1 MGKNNKK
8 GPKVPPAPEVKTEE
22 KAIEPEVIN
31 GNTTKVGVV
40 EVGDLAKLAE
50 GRVSL
55 DANHVVDTLNG
66 LDRHFMQPNAAQ
78 KLGISQEA
86 VDKINRFSA
95 HGWVVVAAQE
105 GMFGTSAFAGAIRQS
120 MLPTIIDAA
129 HDMGI
134 TIDQKALPAPSEDG
148 TIQIPSTAIKPSK
161 EAKEQLKKE
170 HEILEKKPN
179 TDPTKIESD
188 AELKDAIN
196 FVMAD
201 AKNGW
206 EKIKNA
212 IQFYRSYLSA
222 KANKSDKKEEELAAL
237 NKKSNLELFDEIKN
251 VIHNCPIVLSGI
263 GRAMGTFTGST
274 KSPIVAFCMLKSSAT
289 NRKTGECE
297 LSDNEVADYTRAII
311 TWVNELSIENY
322 TTRIAE
328 HEKNLAVL
336 KKDAKKNAEGI
347 KDVESKIESC
357 KNSIAH
363 CKEIIDMLTNAS
375 TDTVDSLIT
384 DYADAKSDNNRAARL
399 VFQKVFETYYSD
411 VDLEKNDIATVK
423 HNVQQR
429 AGIIV
434 NLFRDPTTP
443 NLEYNEANLTE
454 MVLVAKEGEE
464 GKKEQRHSR
473 IGQLLF
479 AVA

>member
-8 GPKVPPAPEVKTEE
+8 GSKVPPAPEVKAEE
-22 KAIEPEVIN
+22 KVVEPEVIN
-31 GNTTKVGVV
+31 NKKKVNVIDADGLVDQLNNPRP
-40 EVGDLAKLAE
+40 G
-50 GRVSL
+50 L
-55 DANHVVDTLNG
+55 DANHQVDLLNG
-66 LDRHFMQPNAAQ
+66 LDRHFMQPNAAD
-78 KLGISQEA
+78 KLGISQET
-86 VDKINRFSA
+86 VDKVNVFTA

-148 TIQIPSTAIKPSK
+148 TIQVPSIAIKPSK

-179 TDPTKIESD
+179 IDPTKIESD

-196 FVMAD
+196 FIMAD

-237 NKKSNLELFDEIKN
+237 NKKSNLELLDEIKN
-251 VIHNCPIVLSGI
+251 VIHDCPIVLSGI
-263 GRAMGTFTGST
+263 GRSMGTFTGST

-289 NRKTGECE
+289 DRKTGECE
-297 LSDNEVADYTRAII
+297 LSDSEVADYTRAIV

-322 TTRIAE
+322 NARIAE
-328 HEKNLAVL
+328 HEKNLAIL

-347 KDVESKIESC
+347 KDVEGKIESC

-363 CKEIIDMLTNAS
+363 CKDIIDMLTNAS
-375 TDTVDSLIT
+375 TDTVDSLII
-384 DYADAKSDNNRAARL
+384 DYADAKSSNNRAARL

-464 GKKEQRHSR
+464 EKKE
-473 IGQLLF
+473 
-479 AVA
+479 

>member
-22 KAIEPEVIN
+22 KVVEPEVIN
-31 GNTTKVGVV
+31 DKKKVNVIDADGLVDQLNNPRP
-40 EVGDLAKLAE
+40 G
-50 GRVSL
+50 L
-55 DANHVVDTLNG
+55 DANHQVDLLNG
-66 LDRHFMQPNAAQ
+66 LDRHFMQPNAAN
-78 KLGISQEA
+78 KLGISQET
-86 VDKINRFSA
+86 VDKVNAFTA
-95 HGWVVVAAQE
+95 HGWVAVAATE
-105 GMFGTSAFAGAIRQS
+105 GMFGTSAFAQTIRQS

-179 TDPTKIESD
+179 IDPTKIESD
-188 AELKDAIN
+188 AELKDAVN
-196 FVMAD
+196 FIMAD

-237 NKKSNLELFDEIKN
+237 NKKSNLELLDEIKN
-251 VIHNCPIVLSGI
+251 VIHDCPIVLSGI
-263 GRAMGTFTGST
+263 GRSMGTFTGST

-289 NRKTGECE
+289 DRKTGKCE
-297 LSDNEVADYTRAII
+297 LSDSEVADYTRAIV

-322 TTRIAE
+322 TARIAE

-363 CKEIIDMLTNAS
+363 CKDIIDMLTNAS

-384 DYADAKSDNNRAARL
+384 DYADAKSSNNRAARL

-464 GKKEQRHSR
+464 GKKE
-473 IGQLLF
+473 
-479 AVA
+479 

>member
-8 GPKVPPAPEVKTEE
+8 GSKVPPAPEVKAEE
-22 KAIEPEVIN
+22 KVVEPEVIN
-31 GNTTKVGVV
+31 NKKKVNVIDADGLVDQLNNPRP
-40 EVGDLAKLAE
+40 G
-50 GRVSL
+50 L
-55 DANHVVDTLNG
+55 DANHQVDLLNG
-66 LDRHFMQPNAAQ
+66 LDRHFMQPNAAD
-78 KLGISQEA
+78 KLGISQET
-86 VDKINRFSA
+86 VDKVNVFTA

-148 TIQIPSTAIKPSK
+148 TIQVPSIAIKPSK

-179 TDPTKIESD
+179 IDPTKIESD

-196 FVMAD
+196 FIMAD

-237 NKKSNLELFDEIKN
+237 NKKSNLELLDEIKN
-251 VIHNCPIVLSGI
+251 VIHDCPIVLSGI
-263 GRAMGTFTGST
+263 GRSMGTFTGST

-289 NRKTGECE
+289 DRKTGECE
-297 LSDNEVADYTRAII
+297 LSDSEVADYTRAIV

-322 TTRIAE
+322 NARIAE
-328 HEKNLAVL
+328 HEKNLAIL

-347 KDVESKIESC
+347 KDVEGKIESC

-363 CKEIIDMLTNAS
+363 CKDIIDMLTNAS
-375 TDTVDSLIT
+375 TDTVDSLII
-384 DYADAKSDNNRAARL
+384 DYADAKSSNNRAARL

>member
-22 KAIEPEVIN
+22 KVVEPEVIN
-31 GNTTKVGVV
+31 NKKKVNVIDADGLVDQLNNPRP
-40 EVGDLAKLAE
+40 G
-50 GRVSL
+50 L
-55 DANHVVDTLNG
+55 DANHQVDLLNG
-66 LDRHFMQPNAAQ
+66 LDRHFMQPNAAN
-78 KLGISQEA
+78 KLGISQET
-86 VDKINRFSA
+86 VDKVNAFTA
-95 HGWVVVAAQE
+95 HGWVAVAATE
-105 GMFGTSAFAGAIRQS
+105 GMFGTSAFAQTIRQS

-134 TIDQKALPAPSEDG
+134 TIDQKALPAPNEDG
-148 TIQIPSTAIKPSK
+148 MIQIPSTAIKPSK

-179 TDPTKIESD
+179 IDPTKIESD
-188 AELKDAIN
+188 AELKDAVN
-196 FVMAD
+196 FIMAD

-237 NKKSNLELFDEIKN
+237 NKKSNLELLDEIKN
-251 VIHNCPIVLSGI
+251 VIHDCPIVLSGI
-263 GRAMGTFTGST
+263 GRSMGTFTGST

-289 NRKTGECE
+289 DRKTGECE
-297 LSDNEVADYTRAII
+297 LSDSEVADYTRAIV

-322 TTRIAE
+322 TARIAE

-347 KDVESKIESC
+347 KDVEDKIESC

-363 CKEIIDMLTNAS
+363 CKDVIDMLTNAS

-384 DYADAKSDNNRAARL
+384 DYADAKSSNNRAARL
-399 VFQKVFETYYSD
+399 VFQKVFETYYSE

-464 GKKEQRHSR
+464 GKKE
-473 IGQLLF
+473 
-479 AVA
+479 

>member
-8 GPKVPPAPEVKTEE
+8 GPKVPPAPEVKAEE
-22 KAIEPEVIN
+22 KVVEPEVIN
-31 GNTTKVGVV
+31 DKNKINVIDANNLVDQLNNPRPG
-40 EVGDLAKLAE
+40 
-50 GRVSL
+50 L
-55 DANHVVDTLNG
+55 DANHQVDLLNG
-66 LDRHFMQPNAAQ
+66 LDRHFMQPNAAG
-78 KLGISQEA
+78 KLGISQET
-86 VDKINRFSA
+86 VDKVNVFTA
-95 HGWVVVAAQE
+95 HGWVAVAATE
-105 GMFGTSAFAGAIRQS
+105 GMFGTSAFAQTIRQN

-179 TDPTKIESD
+179 IDPTKIESD

-289 NRKTGECE
+289 DRKTGECE
-297 LSDNEVADYTRAII
+297 LSDNEVADYTRAIV

-347 KDVESKIESC
+347 KDVEGKIESC

-375 TDTVDSLIT
+375 TDTVDSLIA

-434 NLFRDPTTP
+434 NMFRDPTTP
-443 NLEYNEANLTE
+443 NMEYNEANLTE

-464 GKKEQRHSR
+464 GKKE
-473 IGQLLF
+473 
-479 AVA
+479 

>member
-22 KAIEPEVIN
+22 KVVEPEVIN
-31 GNTTKVGVV
+31 DKKKVNVIDADGLVDQLNNPRP
-40 EVGDLAKLAE
+40 G
-50 GRVSL
+50 L
-55 DANHVVDTLNG
+55 DANHQVDLLNG
-66 LDRHFMQPNAAQ
+66 LDRHFMQPNAAN
-78 KLGISQEA
+78 KLGISQET
-86 VDKINRFSA
+86 VDKVNAFTA
-95 HGWVVVAAQE
+95 HGWVAVAATE
-105 GMFGTSAFAGAIRQS
+105 GMFGTSAFAQTIRQS

-179 TDPTKIESD
+179 IDPTKIESD
-188 AELKDAIN
+188 AELKDAVN
-196 FVMAD
+196 FIMAD

-237 NKKSNLELFDEIKN
+237 NKKSNLELLDEIKN
-251 VIHNCPIVLSGI
+251 VIHDCPIVLSGI
-263 GRAMGTFTGST
+263 GRSMGTFTGST

-289 NRKTGECE
+289 DRKTGKCE
-297 LSDNEVADYTRAII
+297 LSDSEVADYTRAIV

-322 TTRIAE
+322 TARIAE

-363 CKEIIDMLTNAS
+363 CKDIIDMLTNAS

-384 DYADAKSDNNRAARL
+384 DYADAKSSNNRAARL

>member
-8 GPKVPPAPEVKTEE
+8 GPKVPPAPEVKAEE
-22 KAIEPEVIN
+22 KVVEPEVIN
-31 GNTTKVGVV
+31 DKKKVNVIDADGLVDQLNNPRP
-40 EVGDLAKLAE
+40 G
-50 GRVSL
+50 L
-55 DANHVVDTLNG
+55 DANHQVDLLNG
-66 LDRHFMQPNAAQ
+66 LDRHFTQPNAAN
-78 KLGISQEA
+78 KLGISQET
-86 VDKINRFSA
+86 VDKVNAFTA
-95 HGWVVVAAQE
+95 HGWVAVAATE
-105 GMFGTSAFAGAIRQS
+105 GMFGTSAFAQTIRQS

-134 TIDQKALPAPSEDG
+134 TIDQKALPAPNEDG

-179 TDPTKIESD
+179 INPTKIESD

-196 FVMAD
+196 FIMAD

-237 NKKSNLELFDEIKN
+237 NKKSNLELLDEIKN
-251 VIHNCPIVLSGI
+251 VIHDCPIVLSGI
-263 GRAMGTFTGST
+263 GRYMGTFTGST
-274 KSPIVAFCMLKSSAT
+274 KSPIVAFCVLKSSAT
-289 NRKTGECE
+289 DRKTGECE
-297 LSDNEVADYTRAII
+297 LSDSEVADYTRAIV

-322 TTRIAE
+322 TARIAE

-347 KDVESKIESC
+347 KDIESKIESC

-363 CKEIIDMLTNAS
+363 CNDIIDMLTNAS
-375 TDTVDSLIT
+375 TDTVDSLLT
-384 DYADAKSDNNRAARL
+384 DYADAKSNNNRAART
-399 VFQKVFETYYSD
+399 VFQKVFETYYSE

-454 MVLVAKEGEE
+454 MVLVAKEREE
-464 GKKEQRHSR
+464 GKKE
-473 IGQLLF
+473 
-479 AVA
+479 

>member
-8 GPKVPPAPEVKTEE
+8 GPKVPPAPEVKAEE
-22 KAIEPEVIN
+22 KVVEPEVIN
-31 GNTTKVGVV
+31 DKNKINVIDANNLVDQLNNPRPG
-40 EVGDLAKLAE
+40 
-50 GRVSL
+50 L
-55 DANHVVDTLNG
+55 DANHQVDLLNG
-66 LDRHFMQPNAAQ
+66 LDRHFMQPNAAN
-78 KLGISQEA
+78 KLGISQET
-86 VDKINRFSA
+86 VDKVNAFTA
-95 HGWVVVAAQE
+95 HGWVAVAATE
-105 GMFGTSAFAGAIRQS
+105 GMFGTSAFAQTIRQS
-120 MLPTIIDAA
+120 QLPTIIDAA

-222 KANKSDKKEEELAAL
+222 KANKSDKKEEELVAL
-237 NKKSNLELFDEIKN
+237 NKKSNLELLDEIKN
-251 VIHNCPIVLSGI
+251 VIHNCPIVLSGM

-297 LSDNEVADYTRAII
+297 LSDNEVADYTRAIV

-347 KDVESKIESC
+347 KDVEDKIESC

-375 TDTVDSLIT
+375 ADTVDSLLT
-384 DYADAKSDNNRAARL
+384 DYADAKSDNNRAARI

-443 NLEYNEANLTE
+443 NMEYNEANLTE

-464 GKKEQRHSR
+464 GKKE
-473 IGQLLF
+473 
-479 AVA
+479 

>member
-22 KAIEPEVIN
+22 KVVEPEVIN
-31 GNTTKVGVV
+31 NKKKVNVIDADGLVDQLNNPRP
-40 EVGDLAKLAE
+40 G
-50 GRVSL
+50 L
-55 DANHVVDTLNG
+55 DANHQVDLLNG
-66 LDRHFMQPNAAQ
+66 LDRHFMQPNAAN
-78 KLGISQEA
+78 KLGISQET
-86 VDKINRFSA
+86 VDKVNAFTA
-95 HGWVVVAAQE
+95 HGWVAVAATE
-105 GMFGTSAFAGAIRQS
+105 GMFGTSAFAQTIRQS

-134 TIDQKALPAPSEDG
+134 TIDQKALPAPNEDG

-179 TDPTKIESD
+179 IDPTKIESD
-188 AELKDAIN
+188 AELKDAVN
-196 FVMAD
+196 FIMAD

-237 NKKSNLELFDEIKN
+237 NKKSNLELLDEIKN
-251 VIHNCPIVLSGI
+251 VIHDCPIVLSGI
-263 GRAMGTFTGST
+263 GRSMGTFTGST

-289 NRKTGECE
+289 DRKTGECE
-297 LSDNEVADYTRAII
+297 LSDSEVADYTRAIV
-311 TWVNELSIENY
+311 TWVNELSIKNY
-322 TTRIAE
+322 TARIAE

-347 KDVESKIESC
+347 KDVEDKIESC

-363 CKEIIDMLTNAS
+363 CKDIIDMLTNAS

-384 DYADAKSDNNRAARL
+384 DYADAKSSNNRAARL
-399 VFQKVFETYYSD
+399 VFQKVFETYYSE

-464 GKKEQRHSR
+464 GKKE
-473 IGQLLF
+473 
-479 AVA
+479 

>member
-8 GPKVPPAPEVKTEE
+8 GPKVPPAPEVKAEE
-22 KAIEPEVIN
+22 KVVEPEVIN
-31 GNTTKVGVV
+31 DKNKINVIDANNLVDQLNNPRPG
-40 EVGDLAKLAE
+40 
-50 GRVSL
+50 L
-55 DANHVVDTLNG
+55 DANHQVDLLNG
-66 LDRHFMQPNAAQ
+66 LDRHFMQPNAAN
-78 KLGISQEA
+78 KLGISQET
-86 VDKINRFSA
+86 VDKVNAFTA
-95 HGWVVVAAQE
+95 HGWVAVAATE
-105 GMFGTSAFAGAIRQS
+105 GMFGTSAFAQTVRQS

-179 TDPTKIESD
+179 IDPTKIESD

-196 FVMAD
+196 FIMAD
-201 AKNGW
+201 AKSGW

-237 NKKSNLELFDEIKN
+237 NKKSNLELLDEIKN
-251 VIHNCPIVLSGI
+251 VIHNCPIVLSGM

-297 LSDNEVADYTRAII
+297 LSDNEVADYTRAIV

-347 KDVESKIESC
+347 KDVEGKIESC

-363 CKEIIDMLTNAS
+363 CEEIIDMLTNAS
-375 TDTVDSLIT
+375 ADTVDSLLT
-384 DYADAKSDNNRAARL
+384 DYADAKSDNNRAARI

-443 NLEYNEANLTE
+443 NMEYNEANLTE

-464 GKKEQRHSR
+464 GKKE
-473 IGQLLF
+473 
-479 AVA
+479 

>member
-8 GPKVPPAPEVKTEE
+8 GGSKVPPAPEVKVED
-22 KAIEPEVIN
+22 KVIEPEVIN
-31 GNTTKVGVV
+31 DKTPKVGVV

-50 GRVSL
+50 GRVGL

-78 KLGISQEA
+78 KLGVPQES
-86 VDKINRFSA
+86 VDKINRFTA

-105 GMFGTSAFAGAIRQS
+105 GMFGTSAFAGAIRQN

-134 TIDQKALPAPSEDG
+134 TIDQKALPAPSADG

-179 TDPTKIESD
+179 IDPTKIESD

-196 FVMAD
+196 FIMAD

-206 EKIKNA
+206 EKIKNS

-237 NKKSNLELFDEIKN
+237 NKKSNLELLDEIKN
-251 VIHNCPIVLSGI
+251 VIHDCPIVLSGI
-263 GRAMGTFTGST
+263 GRSMGTFTGST

-289 NRKTGECE
+289 DRKTGECE
-297 LSDNEVADYTRAII
+297 LSDSEVADYTRAII

-322 TTRIAE
+322 TARIAE

-347 KDVESKIESC
+347 KDVEGKIESC

-375 TDTVDSLIT
+375 TDTVDSLLA

-399 VFQKVFETYYSD
+399 VFQKVFETYYSE

-443 NLEYNEANLTE
+443 NQEYNEANLTE

-464 GKKEQRHSR
+464 GKKE
-473 IGQLLF
+473 
-479 AVA
+479 

>member
-8 GPKVPPAPEVKTEE
+8 GSKVPPAPEVKAEE
-22 KAIEPEVIN
+22 KVVEPEVIN
-31 GNTTKVGVV
+31 NKKKVNVIDADGLVDQLNNPRP
-40 EVGDLAKLAE
+40 G
-50 GRVSL
+50 L
-55 DANHVVDTLNG
+55 DANHQVDLLNG
-66 LDRHFMQPNAAQ
+66 LDRHFMQPNAAD
-78 KLGISQEA
+78 KLGISQET
-86 VDKINRFSA
+86 VDKVNVFTA

-148 TIQIPSTAIKPSK
+148 TIQVPSIAIKPSK

-179 TDPTKIESD
+179 IDPTKIESD

-196 FVMAD
+196 FIMAD

-237 NKKSNLELFDEIKN
+237 NKKSNLELLDEIKN
-251 VIHNCPIVLSGI
+251 VIHDCPIVLSGI
-263 GRAMGTFTGST
+263 GRSMGTFTGST

-289 NRKTGECE
+289 DRKTGECE
-297 LSDNEVADYTRAII
+297 LSDSEVADYTRAIV

-322 TTRIAE
+322 NARIAE
-328 HEKNLAVL
+328 HEKNLAIL

-347 KDVESKIESC
+347 KDVEGKIESC

-363 CKEIIDMLTNAS
+363 CKDIIDMLTNAS
-375 TDTVDSLIT
+375 TDTVDSLII
-384 DYADAKSDNNRAARL
+384 DYADAKSSNNRAARL

-464 GKKEQRHSR
+464 GKKE
-473 IGQLLF
+473 
-479 AVA
+479 

>member
-8 GPKVPPAPEVKTEE
+8 GPKVPPAPEVKAEE
-22 KAIEPEVIN
+22 KVVEPEVIN
-31 GNTTKVGVV
+31 DKNKINVIDANNLVDQLNNPRPG
-40 EVGDLAKLAE
+40 
-50 GRVSL
+50 L
-55 DANHVVDTLNG
+55 DANHQVDLLNG
-66 LDRHFMQPNAAQ
+66 LDRHFMQPNAAN
-78 KLGISQEA
+78 KLGISQETI
-86 VDKINRFSA
+86 DKVNAFTA
-95 HGWVVVAAQE
+95 HGWVAVAATE
-105 GMFGTSAFAGAIRQS
+105 GMFGTSAFAQTIRQS
-120 MLPTIIDAA
+120 QLPTIIDAA

-179 TDPTKIESD
+179 IDPTKIESD

-289 NRKTGECE
+289 DRKTGECE
-297 LSDNEVADYTRAII
+297 LSDNEVADYTRAIV

-336 KKDAKKNAEGI
+336 KKDAKKNTEGI
-347 KDVESKIESC
+347 KDVEGKIESC

-375 TDTVDSLIT
+375 TDTVDSLIA

-443 NLEYNEANLTE
+443 NQEYNEANLTE

>member
-1 MGKNNKK
+1 MGKNNKN
-8 GPKVPPAPEVKTEE
+8 GSKVPPAPEVKAEE
-22 KAIEPEVIN
+22 KVVEPEVIN
-31 GNTTKVGVV
+31 DKKKVNVIDADRLVDQLNNPKPG
-40 EVGDLAKLAE
+40 
-50 GRVSL
+50 L
-55 DANHVVDTLNG
+55 DANHQVDLLNG
-66 LDRHFMQPNAAQ
+66 LDRHFMQPNAAD
-78 KLGISQEA
+78 KLGISQET
-86 VDKINRFSA
+86 VDKVNVFSA

-120 MLPTIIDAA
+120 LLPTIIDAA

-148 TIQIPSTAIKPSK
+148 TIKIPSTAIKPSK

-179 TDPTKIESD
+179 IDPTKIESD

-196 FVMAD
+196 FIMAD

-237 NKKSNLELFDEIKN
+237 NKKSNLELLDEIKN
-251 VIHNCPIVLSGI
+251 VIHDCPIVLSGI
-263 GRAMGTFTGST
+263 GRSMGTFTGST

-289 NRKTGECE
+289 DRKTGECE
-297 LSDNEVADYTRAII
+297 LSDSEVADYTRAIV
-311 TWVNELSIENY
+311 TWVNELSIKNY
-322 TTRIAE
+322 NARIAE

-336 KKDAKKNAEGI
+336 KKDAKKNVEGI
-347 KDVESKIESC
+347 KDVEGKIESC

-363 CKEIIDMLTNAS
+363 CKDIIDMLTNAS

-384 DYADAKSDNNRAARL
+384 DYADAKSSNNRAARL

-443 NLEYNEANLTE
+443 NLEYNEANLTK

-464 GKKEQRHSR
+464 GKKE
-473 IGQLLF
+473 
-479 AVA
+479 

>member
-8 GPKVPPAPEVKTEE
+8 GPKVPPAPEVKAEE
-22 KAIEPEVIN
+22 KVVEPEVIN
-31 GNTTKVGVV
+31 DKNKINVIDANNLVDQLNNPRPG
-40 EVGDLAKLAE
+40 
-50 GRVSL
+50 L
-55 DANHVVDTLNG
+55 DANHQVDLLNG
-66 LDRHFMQPNAAQ
+66 LDRHFMQPNAAN
-78 KLGISQEA
+78 KLGISQET
-86 VDKINRFSA
+86 VDKVNAFTA
-95 HGWVVVAAQE
+95 HGWVAVAATE
-105 GMFGTSAFAGAIRQS
+105 GMFGTSAFAQTIRQS
-120 MLPTIIDAA
+120 QLPTIIDAA

-134 TIDQKALPAPSEDG
+134 SIDQKALPAPNEDG

-237 NKKSNLELFDEIKN
+237 NKKSNLELLDEIKN
-251 VIHNCPIVLSGI
+251 VIHDCPIVLSGI
-263 GRAMGTFTGST
+263 GRSMGTFTGST
-274 KSPIVAFCMLKSSAT
+274 KNPIAAFCMLKSSAT

-297 LSDNEVADYTRAII
+297 LSDNEVADYTRAIV
-311 TWVNELSIENY
+311 TWVNELSIDNY
-322 TTRIAE
+322 NTRIAE

-347 KDVESKIESC
+347 KDVEGKIESC

-363 CKEIIDMLTNAS
+363 CEEIIDMLTNAS

-464 GKKEQRHSR
+464 GKKE
-473 IGQLLF
+473 
-479 AVA
+479 

>member
-1 MGKNNKK
+1 
-8 GPKVPPAPEVKTEE
+8 
-22 KAIEPEVIN
+22 
-31 GNTTKVGVV
+31 
-40 EVGDLAKLAE
+40 
-50 GRVSL
+50 
-55 DANHVVDTLNG
+55 
-66 LDRHFMQPNAAQ
+66 
-78 KLGISQEA
+78 
-86 VDKINRFSA
+86 
-95 HGWVVVAAQE
+95 
-105 GMFGTSAFAGAIRQS
+105 
-120 MLPTIIDAA
+120 
-129 HDMGI
+129 
-134 TIDQKALPAPSEDG
+134 
-148 TIQIPSTAIKPSK
+148 
-161 EAKEQLKKE
+161 
-170 HEILEKKPN
+170 
-179 TDPTKIESD
+179 
-188 AELKDAIN
+188 
-196 FVMAD
+196 
-201 AKNGW
+201 
-206 EKIKNA
+206 
-212 IQFYRSYLSA
+212 
-222 KANKSDKKEEELAAL
+222 
-237 NKKSNLELFDEIKN
+237 
-251 VIHNCPIVLSGI
+251 
-263 GRAMGTFTGST
+263 MGTFTGST

-328 HEKNLAVL
+328 HKKNLAIL

-347 KDVESKIESC
+347 KDVEGKIESC

-375 TDTVDSLIT
+375 TDTVDSLIA
-384 DYADAKSDNNRAARL
+384 DYADAKSDNNRAARI

-464 GKKEQRHSR
+464 GKKE
-473 IGQLLF
+473 
-479 AVA
+479 

>member
-8 GPKVPPAPEVKTEE
+8 GPKVPPAPEVKAEE
-22 KAIEPEVIN
+22 KVVEPEVIN
-31 GNTTKVGVV
+31 DKNKINVIDANNLVDQLNNPRPG
-40 EVGDLAKLAE
+40 
-50 GRVSL
+50 L
-55 DANHVVDTLNG
+55 DANHQVDLLNG
-66 LDRHFMQPNAAQ
+66 LDRHFMQPNAAN
-78 KLGISQEA
+78 KLGISQET
-86 VDKINRFSA
+86 VDKVNAFTA
-95 HGWVVVAAQE
+95 HGWVAVAATE
-105 GMFGTSAFAGAIRQS
+105 GMFGTSAFAQTVRQS

-196 FVMAD
+196 FIMAD
-201 AKNGW
+201 AKSGW

-237 NKKSNLELFDEIKN
+237 NKKSNLELLDEIKN
-251 VIHNCPIVLSGI
+251 VIHNCPIVLSGM

-297 LSDNEVADYTRAII
+297 LSDNEVADYTRAIV

-347 KDVESKIESC
+347 KDVEDKIESC

-375 TDTVDSLIT
+375 ADTVDSLLT
-384 DYADAKSDNNRAARL
+384 DYADAKSDNNRAARI

-443 NLEYNEANLTE
+443 NMEYNEANLTE

-464 GKKEQRHSR
+464 GKKE
-473 IGQLLF
+473 
-479 AVA
+479 

>member
-8 GPKVPPAPEVKTEE
+8 GPKVPPAPEVKAEE
-22 KAIEPEVIN
+22 KVVEPEVIN
-31 GNTTKVGVV
+31 DKNKINVIDANNLVDQLNNPRPG
-40 EVGDLAKLAE
+40 
-50 GRVSL
+50 L
-55 DANHVVDTLNG
+55 DANHQVDLLNG
-66 LDRHFMQPNAAQ
+66 LDRHFMQPNAAN
-78 KLGISQEA
+78 KLGISQET
-86 VDKINRFSA
+86 VDKVNAFTA
-95 HGWVVVAAQE
+95 HGWVAVAATE
-105 GMFGTSAFAGAIRQS
+105 GMFGTSAFAQTIRQS
-120 MLPTIIDAA
+120 QLPTIIDAA

-134 TIDQKALPAPSEDG
+134 TIDQKALPAPNEDG

-237 NKKSNLELFDEIKN
+237 NKKSNLELLDEIKN
-251 VIHNCPIVLSGI
+251 VIHDCPIVLSGI
-263 GRAMGTFTGST
+263 GRSMGTFTGST
-274 KSPIVAFCMLKSSAT
+274 KSPIAAFCMLKSSAT

-297 LSDNEVADYTRAII
+297 LSDNEVADYTRAIV
-311 TWVNELSIENY
+311 TWVNELSIDNY
-322 TTRIAE
+322 NTRIAE

-347 KDVESKIESC
+347 KDVEGKIESC
-357 KNSIAH
+357 KNSIVH
-363 CKEIIDMLTNAS
+363 CNEIIDMLTNAS
-375 TDTVDSLIT
+375 TDTVDSLIA

-454 MVLVAKEGEE
+454 MVLIAKEGEE
-464 GKKEQRHSR
+464 GKKE
-473 IGQLLF
+473 
-479 AVA
+479 

>member
-8 GPKVPPAPEVKTEE
+8 GPKVPPAPEVKTGE
-22 KAIEPEVIN
+22 KVVEPEVIN
-31 GNTTKVGVV
+31 DKKKVNVIDADGLVDQLNNPRP
-40 EVGDLAKLAE
+40 G
-50 GRVSL
+50 L
-55 DANHVVDTLNG
+55 DANHQVDLLNG
-66 LDRHFMQPNAAQ
+66 LDRHFMQPNAAN
-78 KLGISQEA
+78 KLGISQET
-86 VDKINRFSA
+86 VDKVNAFTA
-95 HGWVVVAAQE
+95 HGWVAVAATE
-105 GMFGTSAFAGAIRQS
+105 GMFGTSAFAQTIRQS

-134 TIDQKALPAPSEDG
+134 TIDQKALPAPNEDG

-179 TDPTKIESD
+179 IDPTKIESD

-196 FVMAD
+196 FIMAD

-237 NKKSNLELFDEIKN
+237 NKKSNLELLDEIKN
-251 VIHNCPIVLSGI
+251 VIHDCPIVLSGI
-263 GRAMGTFTGST
+263 GRSMGTFTGST

-289 NRKTGECE
+289 DRKTGECE
-297 LSDNEVADYTRAII
+297 LSDSEVADYTRAIV

-322 TTRIAE
+322 NARIAE

-347 KDVESKIESC
+347 KDVEGKIESC

-363 CKEIIDMLTNAS
+363 CKDIIDMLTNAS

-384 DYADAKSDNNRAARL
+384 DYADAKSSNNRAARL
-399 VFQKVFETYYSD
+399 VFQKVFETYYSE

-464 GKKEQRHSR
+464 GKKE
-473 IGQLLF
+473 
-479 AVA
+479 

>member
-8 GPKVPPAPEVKTEE
+8 GSKVPPAPEVKTEE
-22 KAIEPEVIN
+22 KVVEPEVIN
-31 GNTTKVGVV
+31 DKKKVNVIDADGLVDQLNNPRP
-40 EVGDLAKLAE
+40 G
-50 GRVSL
+50 L
-55 DANHVVDTLNG
+55 DANHQVDLLNG
-66 LDRHFMQPNAAQ
+66 LDRHFMQPNAAN
-78 KLGISQEA
+78 KLGISQET
-86 VDKINRFSA
+86 VDKVNAFTA
-95 HGWVVVAAQE
+95 HGWVAVAATE
-105 GMFGTSAFAGAIRQS
+105 GMFGTSAFAQTVRQS

-179 TDPTKIESD
+179 IDPTKIESD

-196 FVMAD
+196 FIMAD

-206 EKIKNA
+206 EKIKNS

-237 NKKSNLELFDEIKN
+237 NKKSNLELLDEIKN
-251 VIHNCPIVLSGI
+251 VIHDCPIVLSGI
-263 GRAMGTFTGST
+263 GRSMGTFTGST

-289 NRKTGECE
+289 DRKTGECE
-297 LSDNEVADYTRAII
+297 LSDSEVADYTRAII

-322 TTRIAE
+322 TARIAE

-336 KKDAKKNAEGI
+336 KKDAKKNAEGV
-347 KDVESKIESC
+347 KDVEGKIESC

-375 TDTVDSLIT
+375 TDTVDSLLA

-399 VFQKVFETYYSD
+399 IFQKVFETYYSE

-443 NLEYNEANLTE
+443 NQEYNEANLTE

-464 GKKEQRHSR
+464 GKKE
-473 IGQLLF
+473 
-479 AVA
+479 

>member
-22 KAIEPEVIN
+22 KVVEPEVIN
-31 GNTTKVGVV
+31 NKKKVNVIDADGLVDQLNNPRP
-40 EVGDLAKLAE
+40 G
-50 GRVSL
+50 L
-55 DANHVVDTLNG
+55 DANHQVDLLNG
-66 LDRHFMQPNAAQ
+66 LDRHFMQPNAAN
-78 KLGISQEA
+78 KLGISQET
-86 VDKINRFSA
+86 VDKVNAFTA
-95 HGWVVVAAQE
+95 HGWVAVAATE
-105 GMFGTSAFAGAIRQS
+105 GMFGTSAFAQTIRQS

-134 TIDQKALPAPSEDG
+134 TIDQKALPAPNEDG

-179 TDPTKIESD
+179 IDPTKIESD
-188 AELKDAIN
+188 AELKDAVN
-196 FVMAD
+196 FIMAD

-237 NKKSNLELFDEIKN
+237 NKKSNLELLDEIKN
-251 VIHNCPIVLSGI
+251 VIHDCPIVLSGI
-263 GRAMGTFTGST
+263 GRSMGTFTGST

-289 NRKTGECE
+289 DRKTGECE
-297 LSDNEVADYTRAII
+297 LSDSEVADYTRAIV

-322 TTRIAE
+322 TARIAE

-347 KDVESKIESC
+347 KDVEDKIESC

-363 CKEIIDMLTNAS
+363 CKDIIDMLTNAS

-384 DYADAKSDNNRAARL
+384 DYADAKSSNNRAARL
-399 VFQKVFETYYSD
+399 VFQKVFETYYSE

-464 GKKEQRHSR
+464 GKKE
-473 IGQLLF
+473 
-479 AVA
+479 